1 MSERLVSSTHSDSHL
16 ARLLELH
23 LSMPGYLKSSIRAM
37 IAELEK
43 KSPKAQRTESKLG
56 QILKE
61 YHAMNKLLSLAKL
74 SHGNVEGIQR
84 SRLKQA
90 TNTAVCFLHNSLPYA
105 NAGYATRAHGILQGL
120 RSHGIDV
127 CAYTR
132 PGFPEDCVNDGFC
145 LSAGET
151 SNIEIIDNITYG
163 RLSSDIRRRKFEYV
177 YMLHS
182 YYEYLRLLED
192 ISLILS

>member
-1 MSERLVSSTHSDSHL
+1 
-16 ARLLELH
+16 
-23 LSMPGYLKSSIRAM
+23 MPFYASYKNIRAM

-43 KSPKAQRTESKLG
+43 KSPKAANGVEAWP
-56 QILKE
+56 ILKE

-151 SNIEIIDNITYG
+151 SNIEIIDNITY
-163 RLSSDIRRRKFEYV
+163 RL
-177 YMLHS
+177 
-182 YYEYLRLLED
+182 
-192 ISLILS
+192 